1 MPKASKQTGEGLN
14 SHLKLVMKSGKFKL
28 GYKECLKTLRSGK
41 AQVVLIAN
49 NTPTV
54 RQSEIEYYA
63 MLAKTHVHHYNGNN
77 VDLGTA
83 CGKLFRVSSL
93 SITDPGD
100 SDIIRGPEA

>member
-63 MLAKTHVHHYNGNN
+63 MLAKTGVLHYTGNN
-77 VDLGTA
+77 IALGTA
-83 CGKLFRVSSL
+83 CGKYFRVSCMTV
-93 SITDPGD
+93 TDPGD
-100 SDIIRGPEA
+100 SDINNLN